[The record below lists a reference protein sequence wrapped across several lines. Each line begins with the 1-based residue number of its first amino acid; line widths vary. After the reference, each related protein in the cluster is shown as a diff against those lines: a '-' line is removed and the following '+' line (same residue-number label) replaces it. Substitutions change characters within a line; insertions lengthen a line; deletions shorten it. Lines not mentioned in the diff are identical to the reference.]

1 MIPTAV
7 TSQSKASRTRE
18 AATRWARYG
27 TVVRPT
33 MVASSN
39 AIEAKINVAQR
50 LPDSRE
56 TVENIAAPK
65 ASANPAIA
73 SRKRTH
79 TSGICNFNQRGSR
92 SSAEDT
98 CAGEIGRAHV

>member
-1 MIPTAV
+1 
-7 TSQSKASRTRE
+7 
-18 AATRWARYG
+18 
-27 TVVRPT
+27 
-33 MVASSN
+33 MVANSN

-79 TSGICNFNQRGSR
+79 TSGSCNFNQRGSR

-98 CAGEIGRAHV
+98 CAGAIRRPGIIRGWLISDWQSSHVRLVGSCELGRFQSE